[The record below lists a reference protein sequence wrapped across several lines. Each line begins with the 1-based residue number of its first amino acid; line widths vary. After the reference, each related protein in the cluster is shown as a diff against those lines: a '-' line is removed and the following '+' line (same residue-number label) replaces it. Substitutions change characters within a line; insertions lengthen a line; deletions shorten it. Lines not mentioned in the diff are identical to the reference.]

1 MTVQLIDTET
11 FQCKKFEGH
20 EAPILNV
27 ALDPKLEYILSSSC
41 DGSVK
46 LWKIETASCVK
57 VSFFIYLYLSRC
69 LFCFQLR
76 RKISKYEDNF
86 FQLWQ
91 SQKMNQ
97 GNDFAG
103 NGSRGSFFCDQD
115 NWKKFSE
122 TWKFIYET
130 V

>member
-1 MTVQLIDTET
+1 MNVSKDGKKVLAGSADMTVQLIDTET

-46 LWKIETASCVK
+46 IWKIETASCVK
-57 VSFFIYLYLSRC
+57 VSFLFIYILVA
-69 LFCFQLR
+69 LFVLFPAEE
-76 RKISKYEDNF
+76 KNF
-86 FQLWQ
+86 
-91 SQKMNQ
+91 K
-97 GNDFAG
+97 
-103 NGSRGSFFCDQD
+103 
-115 NWKKFSE
+115 
-122 TWKFIYET
+122 